1 MDSSRSI
8 SGVDPFVITAF
19 GPPPTGINLND
30 ETETRNNVITG
41 VFLALAALSVL
52 ARWVARKIR
61 DAHLGAD
68 DYAIFVSLFLCIV
81 TGIVNIYF
89 GRTGS
94 GRHVWALTRALLGRG
109 LKVRRSYVE
118 SVTMNRPL
126 TKAASFNR

>member
-68 DYAIFVSLFLCIV
+68 DYAIFVSLVCSMLA
-81 TGIVNIYF
+81 TLNTAR
-89 GRTGS
+89 RTNLS
-94 GRHVWALTRALLGRG
+94 QVSMYCHRHRQHLL
-109 LKVRRSYVE
+109 
-118 SVTMNRPL
+118 
-126 TKAASFNR
+126 